1 MKQDNRKFK
10 VFARGFSLIE
20 IMAVIII
27 LGLLGA
33 IVAVN
38 IGGRIGKARI
48 TTTKASLKQLHDAV
62 VSFYMD
68 QGRYPS
74 EDIGLLELIEPSD
87 DTSGYWP
94 PGGYLETTEVPKDAW
109 NNDFYYERYPDS
121 GKPFVIISFGADGEQ
136 GGESDD
142 TDLHSTDAY

>member
-1 MKQDNRKFK
+1 MKKKDRKIR
-10 VFARGFSLIE
+10 VSIRGFTLIE

-27 LGLLGA
+27 IGLLGA

-38 IGGRIGKARI
+38 IGGKIGKARI

-62 VSFYMD
+62 VSFHMD

-74 EDIGLLELIEPSD
+74 EDIGLQELIEPSD

-94 PGGYLETTEVPKDAW
+94 EGGYLETTEVPKDAW
-109 NNDFYYERYPDS
+109 NNEFYYERYPDS

-142 TDLHSTDAY
+142 ADLYSTDAN